1 MKLRYRLVIIVITI
15 LLVTGVSLS
24 AILVGIAFSTQM
36 ATALESQERLA
47 AEQARV
53 IQLRYESYL
62 QIAHTLADAMADY
75 DGTEPGRQRNRF
87 DQFIQS
93 VVLSNERVV
102 GIFAVFKPGT
112 IDPGMDALFAGTP
125 GSSETGQWAPWYTQQ
140 SGTVEHLTYNDIPG
154 MMAHI
159 NGPDARR
166 DAIDNPVLQRV
177 AGRDT
182 YIVRVSVPV
191 IYRATGEVA
200 GRVGVNINTAYTQPV
215 VDDTI
220 KTHPDITA
228 MTVYSDN
235 AVIVASYAP
244 DQVGRTLKD
253 AQRSLFSAD
262 TDAVQD
268 AVIRGEPYRVTEYSE
283 ILKTELEII
292 VYPFVIGETGKR
304 CAVMMA
310 R

>member
-1 MKLRYRLVIIVITI
+1 
-15 LLVTGVSLS
+15 
-24 AILVGIAFSTQM
+24 M
-36 ATALESQERLA
+36 A
-47 AEQARV
+47 
-53 IQLRYESYL
+53 
-62 QIAHTLADAMADY
+62 
-75 DGTEPGRQRNRF
+75 
-87 DQFIQS
+87 
-93 VVLSNERVV
+93 
-102 GIFAVFKPGT
+102 
-112 IDPGMDALFAGTP
+112 ALFAGTP

-235 AVIVASYAP
+235 AAIVASYAP
-244 DQVGRTLKD
+244 EQVG
-253 AQRSLFSAD
+253 
-262 TDAVQD
+262 
-268 AVIRGEPYRVTEYSE
+268 
-283 ILKTELEII
+283 
-292 VYPFVIGETGKR
+292 
-304 CAVMMA
+304 
-310 R
+310 